1 MPKTKTIAKL
11 KQDVQKVFNMYI
23 RLRDEGKPCI
33 SCGQTKKLQAGHFF
47 PVSTHDGIRF
57 DEDNCSGECSGCN
70 CFNEGHLISY
80 GVNLRERIGDE
91 RYTSLFAR
99 AADYKKNGY
108 KWSRQELIELKQ
120 KYTTKIKEL

>member
-23 RLRDEGKPCI
+23 RLRDKDKPCI
-33 SCGQTKKLQAGHFF
+33 SCGKYVEKQAGHFF

-57 DEDNCSGECSGCN
+57 DEHNVSGECSRCN
-70 CFNEGHLISY
+70 CFDEGHLIGY
-80 GVNLRERIGDE
+80 AINLKERIGQE
-91 RYTSLFAR
+91 RFDALFER
-99 AADYKKNGY
+99 AAEYKKNGW

-120 KYTTKIKEL
+120 KYTTKIKQL